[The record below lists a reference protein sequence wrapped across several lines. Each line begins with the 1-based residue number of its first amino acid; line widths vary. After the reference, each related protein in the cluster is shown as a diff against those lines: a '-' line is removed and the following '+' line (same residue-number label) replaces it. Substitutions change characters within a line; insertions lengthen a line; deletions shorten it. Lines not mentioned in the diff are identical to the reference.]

1 MSGLNETKQHAATR
15 WLLLVLCLLL
25 TCAVATAQR
34 RPAPRPSPTPARATD
49 APPATQSV
57 DPETADLA
65 ITAHVTA
72 RELKFDEVPNAH
84 VEFTGQPRRDTVW
97 DAQRQNLPRPVQPG
111 VTYRN
116 IGINLVIT
124 SVFADI
130 DRIVAEALGEVPTPD
145 DAPNAAPPPDNP
157 TATDTGA
164 PIQKPAP
171 PRTLALAHNNT
182 PPARSARTRRAGR
195 PR

>member
-1 MSGLNETKQHAATR
+1 MSGLNETNQHAATR
-15 WLLLVLCLLL
+15 WLLLALCLLL
-25 TCAVATAQR
+25 TCAVAAAQR
-34 RPAPRPSPTPARATD
+34 RPTPRPSPTPARAND

-72 RELKFDEVPNAH
+72 RELKFDEVPNTH
-84 VEFTGQPRRDTVW
+84 VEFTGQPKRETVW

-130 DRIVAEALGEVPTPD
+130 DRIVAEALGEVPPTD
-145 DAPNAAPPPDNP
+145 DAPTVAPPPDNP
-157 TATDTGA
+157 TATETTA
-164 PIQKPAP
+164 PAQETTP
-171 PRTLALAHNNT
+171 PHTLTLAHNNT
-182 PPARSARTRRAGR
+182 TPARSARTRRAGR

>member
-1 MSGLNETKQHAATR
+1 MSELSETKQPAATR
-15 WLLLVLCLLL
+15 WLLLALCLLL
-25 TCAVATAQR
+25 TCAVAAAQR
-34 RPAPRPSPTPARATD
+34 RPTPRPAPTPVRAND
-49 APPATQSV
+49 APPATQTV

-84 VEFTGQPRRDTVW
+84 VEFTGQPKRDTVW

-130 DRIVAEALGEVPTPD
+130 DRIVAEALGEVPSPD
-145 DAPNAAPPPDNP
+145 DAPNAAPPLGNP
-157 TATDTGA
+157 TATETTA
-164 PIQKPAP
+164 PSQLPTQ
-171 PRTLALAHNNT
+171 PRTLTLAHNNT